1 MAERSATVLRW
12 VALALLVLLVVL
24 QLKLWT
30 GSGGLPEVWRLEQR
44 VDDQARDNEALRAR
58 NAALEADVQDLK
70 TGREAV
76 EERAR
81 SELGM
86 IKPGETFYQ
95 VVEPSASATPAATAT
110 PAEQP

>member
-1 MAERSATVLRW
+1 VADRSASVVRW
-12 VALALLVLLVVL
+12 VALALLALLFAL

-30 GSGGLPEVWRLEQR
+30 GAGGVPEVWRLEAR
-44 VDDQARDNEALRAR
+44 VEQQAQDNEARRAR
-58 NAALEADVQDLK
+58 NAALAADVEDLK
-70 TGREAV
+70 SGREAV

-95 VVEPSASATPAATAT
+95 VVEPAAAASPTPEG
-110 PAEQP
+110 P

>member
-1 MAERSATVLRW
+1 MSDRNATILRW
-12 VALALLVLLVVL
+12 VALALLVLFVAL

-30 GSGGLPEVWRLEQR
+30 GTGGVPEVWRLETR
-44 VDDQARDNEALRAR
+44 VEEQARDNESRRAR
-58 NAALEADVQDLK
+58 NAALAADVEDLK
-70 TGREAV
+70 SGREAV

-95 VVEPSASATPAATAT
+95 VVEPEPSASATPE
-110 PAEQP
+110 EQ

>member
-1 MAERSATVLRW
+1 MADRSATVLRW
-12 VALALLVLLVVL
+12 VALALLVLLFAL

-30 GSGGLPEVWRLEQR
+30 GAGGLPEVWRLESR
-44 VDDQARDNEALRAR
+44 VDQQDKDNAERRAR
-58 NAALEADVQDLK
+58 NAALAADVEDLK

-95 VVEPSASATPAATAT
+95 VVEPAQSPAPSPTP
-110 PAEQP
+110 EQP

>member
-1 MAERSATVLRW
+1 MADRSATILRW
-12 VALALLVLLVVL
+12 VALALLALLVAL

-30 GSGGLPEVWRLEQR
+30 GSGGLPEVWRLESR
-44 VDDQARDNEALRAR
+44 VQDQEKENATRRAR
-58 NAALEADVQDLK
+58 NAALAADVEDLK

-95 VVEPSASATPAATAT
+95 VVEPAPVATPT
-110 PAEQP
+110 PEGE

>member
-1 MAERSATVLRW
+1 MADRSASVVRW
-12 VALALLVLLVVL
+12 VALALLALLVVL

-30 GSGGLPEVWRLEQR
+30 GAGGVPEVWRLEAR
-44 VDDQARDNEALRAR
+44 VEQQAQDNSARRAR
-58 NAALEADVQDLK
+58 NAALAADVEDLK
-70 TGREAV
+70 SGREAV

-95 VVEPSASATPAATAT
+95 VVEPAAAASPTPAG
-110 PAEQP
+110 Q